1 MKRLSLSSSP
11 VMLVVGMLII
21 GLLLPGYNG
30 YAAKKR
36 KVDSLKYPE
45 LNQFELPEIQK
56 AETANGIKLRLIK
69 YDKLPL
75 VDLYILLKGGNAYET
90 STKVGLAEIVSDIL
104 RIGGTKELSGDQ
116 VDKLLDANGITIFT
130 TTFNDYYMVSLSC
143 LTDNFDQAV
152 SILAKI
158 IKEPAFDQ
166 EKLEEIKTKAATS
179 ISRRNESPDS
189 INSREF
195 DKLIYGANSPLAA
208 VQEYEHLEN
217 ISRADVVQMYQQFFA
232 ADNML
237 VGVSGPFEIK
247 EVQQLFDKY
256 FGDWN
261 TRAKIPPFPGV
272 TPQEYDFKVAF
283 AEKSNLNQS
292 YLSVGHLGIKE
303 NMAEKA
309 KIKVFNSIFSKG
321 FTSRLMHRV
330 RVKMGLTYGIYGGVD
345 TEYLYPGQT
354 SFSTYTKSESTV
366 KAIKAIF
373 DEIQR
378 IRQEK
383 VSEKELKDAK
393 DYFLNSYVFDFSSPK
408 EILLDSLKRELYGVD
423 EDAQKR
429 LIENIKKVTADDVLQ
444 VAQQYLH
451 PDKMVIFVVG
461 NGEKIKQGGDLSELG
476 KVKKVDISI
485 KPPPMKEKIP
495 PATPEA
501 LEKGRKI
508 IDAMEKKHYKIF
520 KRIKSLIMESS
531 SQISIS
537 GRTLALESKT
547 TVLFPDKSYTE
558 MLVMGIKIERIVNG
572 KKGVARQMGQER
584 PVSEKDIEK
593 RKFGDLHHILNTKE
607 DYKFQYLREEEI
619 EGKTYHVIYIS
630 DAKKNWMKWY
640 INQETQL
647 REIGEQVSN
656 MPGQT
661 GIARTVLSDF
671 KIIKGIPFAFKRVT
685 FVKDQKVSD
694 VTIKEIKVNPKVDLS
709 TFDLK

>member
-1 MKRLSLSSSP
+1 MKHLSLSSSP
-11 VMLVVGMLII
+11 VILVMGILIL
-21 GLLLPGYNG
+21 GLLLPSYNS

-36 KVDSLKYPE
+36 KVDALKYPE
-45 LNQFELPEIQK
+45 LNQFVLPEIQA

-75 VDLYILLKGGNAYET
+75 VNLYILLRGGNVYE
-90 STKVGLAEIVSDIL
+90 SITKIGLAEIVSDIL

-116 VDKLLDANGITIFT
+116 LDKLLDANGISISTS
-130 TTFNDYYMVSLSC
+130 TFNDYFKVSLSC

-179 ISRRNESPDS
+179 ISRRNENPDS
-189 INSREF
+189 INTREF
-195 DKLIYGANSPLAA
+195 EKLIYGADSPLAA
-208 VQEYEHLEN
+208 VLEYEHLEN

-272 TPQEYDFKVAF
+272 TPQKYDFKVAF
-283 AEKSNLNQS
+283 AEKSSLNQS
-292 YLSVGHLGIKE
+292 YLSVGHLGVKE
-303 NMAEKA
+303 NMTEKA

-321 FTSRLMHRV
+321 FTSRLMYRV
-330 RVKMGLTYGIYGGVD
+330 RVKMGLTYGIYGGID

-393 DYFLNSYVFDFSSPK
+393 NYFLNSYVFDFSSPK
-408 EILLDSLKRELYGVD
+408 EILLDSLERELYGVD
-423 EDAQKR
+423 EEAQKR
-429 LIENIKKVTADDVLQ
+429 LIEDIKKVTADDVLR

-461 NGEKIKQGGDLSELG
+461 NGEKIKQGGNLSELG
-476 KVKKVDISI
+476 KVKKIDISI

-495 PATPEA
+495 PATPET
-501 LEKGRKI
+501 LEKGKKI
-508 IDAMEKKHYKIF
+508 IEAMEKKNYKIYM
-520 KRIKSLIMESS
+520 RIKSLIMESS
-531 SQISIS
+531 SQVNIS
-537 GRTLALESKT
+537 GRTIAFESKS
-547 TVLFPDKSYTE
+547 TVLFPNKSYTE
-558 MLVMGIKIERIVNG
+558 TLVMGTKFERIING
-572 KKGVARQMGQER
+572 KKGVTRQMGQER
-584 PVSEKDIEK
+584 PVSEEDIEE
-593 RKFGDLHHILNTKE
+593 RKFGDFYNILNTKE
-607 DYKFQYLREEEI
+607 DYNFQYLREEEI
-619 EGKTYHVIYIS
+619 EGKRYHVIYIS
-630 DAKKNWMKWY
+630 DAKMNWMKWY

-647 REIGEQVSN
+647 REIGEQVSKI
-656 MPGQT
+656 PGQT
-661 GIARTVLSDF
+661 GIARTVLSDY
-671 KIIKGIPFAFKRVT
+671 KMIKGIPFAFKRVT
-685 FVKDQKVSD
+685 FVKGQKVSD

-709 TFDLK
+709 IFELK

>member
-1 MKRLSLSSSP
+1 MKRLSLSSLP
-11 VMLVVGMLII
+11 VLFVVGMLII
-21 GLLLPGYNG
+21 SLLLPGYNS

-36 KVDSLKYPE
+36 KVDTLKYPE

-75 VDLYILLKGGNAYET
+75 VNLYILLKGGEAYE
-90 STKVGLAEIVSDIL
+90 SLEKVGLADIMSNLL

-116 VDKLLDANGITIFT
+116 LDKLLDANGISIS
-130 TTFNDYYMVSLSC
+130 TFAYNDYFMVSFSC

-166 EKLEEIKTKAATS
+166 EKLEEVKTKAATS
-179 ISRRNESPDS
+179 ISRRNETPGA

-195 DKLIYGANSPLAA
+195 NKLIYGANSPLAA

-237 VGVSGPFEIK
+237 VGVSGPLEIK

-261 TRAKIPPFPGV
+261 TRAKFPPFPGV

-292 YLSVGHLGIKE
+292 YLSVGHLGVKE

-321 FTSRLMHRV
+321 FTSRLMHRI
-330 RVKMGLTYGIYGGVD
+330 RVKMGLTYGIYGGID
-345 TEYLYPGQT
+345 SEDLYPGKT

-373 DEIQR
+373 DEIRR
-378 IRQEK
+378 IRQEE

-393 DYFLNSYVFDFSSPK
+393 DYFLNSYVFEFSSPE
-408 EILLDSLKRELYGVD
+408 EILLDSLEREFYGVD
-423 EDAQKR
+423 EEAHKK
-429 LIENIKKVTADDVLQ
+429 LIEDIKKVTADDVLQ

-461 NGEKIKQGGDLSELG
+461 NEEKIKQGGDLSELG
-476 KVKKVDISI
+476 KVKKIDISI

-495 PATPEA
+495 PATPET
-501 LEKGRKI
+501 LEKGKKI
-508 IDAMEKKHYKIF
+508 IDAVEKKNYKIF

-531 SQISIS
+531 SQLSIG
-537 GRTLALESKT
+537 GRTIAFESKT
-547 TVLFPDKSYTE
+547 TVLYPDKSYTE
-558 MLVMGIKIERIVNG
+558 TSVMGMKIERIVNG
-572 KKGVARQMGQER
+572 KKGIMRQMGQER
-584 PVSEKDIEK
+584 PVPEEDIEE
-593 RKFGDLHHILNTKE
+593 RKFGDLNHILNTKE
-607 DYKFQYLREEEI
+607 NYKFQYLKEEEV

-630 DAKKNWMKWY
+630 DAKKNWMKWFV
-640 INQETQL
+640 NRDTL
-647 REIGEQVSN
+647 LNEIREQVSK
-656 MPGQT
+656 MPGQA
-661 GIARTVLSDF
+661 GIARTVYSDF

-685 FVKDQKVSD
+685 FVKDEKVSE
-694 VTIKEIKVNPKVDLS
+694 VIIKEIKVNPKVDPS
-709 TFDLK
+709 IFELK

>member
-75 VDLYILLKGGNAYET
+75 VNLYILLKGGNAYEHLK
-90 STKVGLAEIVSDIL
+90 KVGLAGIVSNIL

-116 VDKLLDANGITIFT
+116 LDKLLDANGISISIS
-130 TTFNDYYMVSLSC
+130 TFNDYFMVSLSC

-166 EKLEEIKTKAATS
+166 EKLEEIKTKAGTS

-195 DKLIYGANSPLAA
+195 DKLIYGADSPLAA
-208 VQEYEHLEN
+208 VLEYEHLEN
-217 ISRADVVQMYQQFFA
+217 ISRADVAQMYQKFFA

-292 YLSVGHLGIKE
+292 YLSVGHLGVKE

-330 RVKMGLTYGIYGGVD
+330 RVKMGLTYGIYGGID
-345 TEYLYPGQT
+345 SEYLYPGQT

-373 DEIQR
+373 DEIKR

-508 IDAMEKKHYKIF
+508 IDAVEKKHYKIF

-531 SQISIS
+531 SQVSIS

-640 INQETQL
+640 INQETLL

-694 VTIKEIKVNPKVDLS
+694 VTIKEIKVNPKVDPS
-709 TFDLK
+709 IFDLK